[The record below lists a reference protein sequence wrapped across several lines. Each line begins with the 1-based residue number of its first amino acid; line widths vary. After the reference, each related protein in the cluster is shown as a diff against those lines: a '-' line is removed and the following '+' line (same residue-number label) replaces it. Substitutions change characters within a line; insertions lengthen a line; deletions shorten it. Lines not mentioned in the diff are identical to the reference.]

1 MKKSFAIIL
10 VVIATCLIQS
20 CDDYFNPE
28 PGKDYDIKWPVPHVE
43 LTMESMTVDTEYTL
57 QGEHLDKVFQVF
69 LGSDQAEIIDT
80 LPGRIT
86 FRTPR
91 LFDRSNLTLR
101 NYYDYSYT
109 SQLQIRPSYLPV
121 TITNWPGSFRRT
133 QSITLEGENVD
144 QLEVVIIGNTRI
156 PVNGRIIDDK
166 TYRRIILSLAEV
178 TIDPDLN
185 KVLLKAMGLDGS
197 YLEAPD
203 STTIN

>member
-1 MKKSFAIIL
+1 MKNTFAIIL
-10 VVIATCLIQS
+10 IVIAACFIQS

-28 PGKDYDIKWPVPHVE
+28 PGKDYDIEWPVPHVD
-43 LTMESMTVDTEYTL
+43 LTLESMTVDTEYTL
-57 QGEHLDKVFQVF
+57 QGENLDKVFQVF
-69 LGSDQAEIIDT
+69 FGTDQAEIIDT

-91 LFDRSNLTLR
+91 LFDRSSLTLR

-109 SQLQIRPSYLPV
+109 SQQLIRPNYLPV
-121 TITNWPGSFRRT
+121 TITNWPRSFRRT
-133 QSITLEGENVD
+133 QSITLAGENVD

-178 TIDPDLN
+178 RIDQDLN
-185 KVLLKAMGLDGS
+185 KVLLKAIGLDGT